1 MLNDR
6 LYPNELRTNPPGAD
20 LERAAT
26 PKGCV
31 PGTARITNPPGA
43 GLERTATPKGC
54 VPGTARIT
62 NPPANLERSEFED
75 FAALELMDLEIGHG
89 IDAFLIDQLFFTR
102 LEMGQPD
109 IGTMP
114 GFQYV
119 LAQ

>member
-1 MLNDR
+1 M
-6 LYPNELRTNPPGAD
+6 
-20 LERAAT
+20 RARDGTHHQSAGSGFGPRRDPEGVRARDGT
-26 PKGCV
+26 HHQSAGSGFGPRSDPEGGV
-31 PGTARITNPPGA
+31 PGTARITNLA
-43 GLERTATPKGC
+43 
-54 VPGTARIT
+54 
-62 NPPANLERSEFED
+62 ANLERSEFED

-89 IDAFLIDQLFFTR
+89 IDAFLVDQLFFTR